1 MQQINTDSD
10 APAVLHV
17 EPVLAVK
24 DVSATLRYW
33 SDVLG
38 FENTWSFGNPPN
50 HGGVSWKGS
59 AFIQFSLQP
68 DLADRGRGHS
78 IWIRARNLD
87 KLYEVHQRN
96 GAAIASPPEDKP
108 WGATEYTVE
117 DINGYYIH
125 FSAPAGDKPI
135 RTKPPG
141 ENVRLALRK
150 PTRFEYN
157 KVLSSIGWATPS
169 LNLVEPPG
177 INGVVALDA
186 EGNAIGCVLLLG
198 DNEGFYYIKDLVVD
212 PAWQRQHIGT
222 EMMFM
227 LMDWLKSN
235 APNNATIGLF
245 CGDYLAAFYKQFGFM
260 QATGMYQQILRK
272 ETPRESDK

>member
-1 MQQINTDSD
+1 MQQINIDGD

-38 FENTWSFGNPPN
+38 FENTWSYGNPPN
-50 HGGVSWKGS
+50 HGGVSWRGS
-59 AFIQFSLQP
+59 AFIQFSLNAN
-68 DLADRGRGHS
+68 LADTGRGHS
-78 IWIRARNLD
+78 IWVRARNLD
-87 KLYEVHQRN
+87 KLYQMHQRN
-96 GAAIASPPEDKP
+96 GAAIASPMENKP
-108 WGATEYTVE
+108 WGSTEYTVE

-157 KVLSSIGWATPS
+157 KVLSSIGWATPN

-245 CGDYLAAFYKQFGFM
+245 CGDYLAAFYKQFGFL

-272 ETPRESDK
+272 ET